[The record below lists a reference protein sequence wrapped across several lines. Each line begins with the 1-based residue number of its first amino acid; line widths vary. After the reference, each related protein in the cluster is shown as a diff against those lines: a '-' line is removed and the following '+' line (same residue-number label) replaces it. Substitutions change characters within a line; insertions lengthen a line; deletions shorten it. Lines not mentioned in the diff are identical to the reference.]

1 MKATEANLLEFIKK
15 SNQFSIPIYQR
26 LYSWTEKECG
36 RLWNDIMTVGSK
48 NIPSHFIGSI
58 MYIEK
63 GLYQI
68 SKPEPLLVIDGQ
80 QRLTTISLL
89 LEALARKI
97 GDNEVE
103 GFSARKIRNYY
114 LINPLETGDRKYKL
128 LLSQNDRNTYI
139 SIIEQREYPKESSI
153 RIKNIFEYFTSKI
166 DKLSEND
173 IQNLCL
179 GLLKLFIVDISLNRD
194 QDNPQLI
201 FESMNSTGKDL
212 SQADLIINF
221 MLMILDVDIQKRL
234 YEDYWRP
241 MELEFGQE
249 AYDSHFDSFMRHYLT
264 MKTGNIPK
272 ISEVYEEF
280 KKYFYNSRRD
290 NEEEL
295 KELKKYAAYFCAMA
309 LDKEEDKELKEAFSD
324 LRELKVD
331 VSYPLL
337 LELYNDY
344 KMGVLSKEDFIK
356 IIRLIE
362 SYVFRRAVCGI
373 PTNSLNKTF
382 ATFGKSIIK
391 EKYLESVKAHF
402 IKMTSYR
409 RFPNDEEFKKELECR
424 DLYNFRSR
432 SYLLRRL
439 ENHDRK
445 ERVNVSEYTIEHILP
460 QNTNL
465 NHDWREALG
474 PDWEKIQQKYVHTL
488 GNLTLTGYNSEYSD
502 KFFTDKRD
510 MKGGFR
516 ESPLKLNRGLAN
528 LDTWKEETILQRAEN
543 LSKEALKVWQYPQLD
558 QTILDQ
564 YRKKEETL
572 TEYSIDSYEYLKE
585 GKAKN
590 LFERFRK
597 EVLSLDSEISEE
609 YLKLYI
615 AYKLETNVVDVV
627 PQKNKLKLYINI
639 KFNELNDPKELC
651 RDVSQINHW
660 GNGDVEVI
668 LESEEE
674 IGYVIGLVRQAIE
687 KQFGTLEFSKN
698 GSRH

>member
-212 SQADLIINF
+212 SQADLIRNF
-221 MLMILDVDIQKRL
+221 MLMRLEGDIQKRL

-687 KQFGTLEFSKN
+687 KQFGN
-698 GSRH
+698 GESL

>member
-26 LYSWTEKECG
+26 LYSWTENECE
-36 RLWNDIMTVGSK
+36 RLWDDIITTGSK
-48 NIPSHFIGSI
+48 DIPSHFIGSI

-68 SKPEPLLVIDGQ
+68 SKPEPLLIIDGQ
-80 QRLTTISLL
+80 QRLTTVSLL

-97 GDNEVE
+97 GDNEIIN
-103 GFSARKIRNYY
+103 GFSERKIREYY
-114 LINPLETGDRKYKL
+114 LINPLEDGDRKYKL
-128 LLSQNDRNTYI
+128 LLSQNDRSTYI
-139 SIIEQREYPKESSI
+139 SIIDQKEYPKEFSV
-153 RIKNIFEYFTSKI
+153 RIKDIFEYFTNKI
-166 DKLSEND
+166 DELSEND

-194 QDNPQLI
+194 HDNPQLI

-212 SQADLIINF
+212 SQADLIRNF
-221 MLMILDVDIQKRL
+221 MLMRLEGDIQKRL

-241 MELEFGQE
+241 MEVEFGQE
-249 AYDSHFDSFMRHYLT
+249 AYSSYFDSFMRHYLT
-264 MKTGNIPK
+264 MKTGNIPN
-272 ISEVYEEF
+272 IDEVYEEF
-280 KKYFYNSRRD
+280 KKYFYTSQRD

-295 KELKKYAAYFCAMA
+295 KELKKYTAYFCAMA
-309 LDKEEDKELKEAFSD
+309 LDKEQDKELKEAFSD
-324 LRELKVD
+324 LSELKVD

-344 KMGVLSKEDFIK
+344 KMNILSKDDFIE

-382 ATFGKSIIK
+382 ASFGKSIIK

-402 IKMTSYR
+402 NKMTSYR
-409 RFPNDEEFKKELECR
+409 RFPNDEEFVTELTCR

-432 SYLLRRL
+432 SYWLRRL

-460 QNTNL
+460 QNNDLNL
-465 NHDWREALG
+465 DWRRALG
-474 PDWEKIQQKYVHTL
+474 PDWEKIQQKYVHTI
-488 GNLTLTGYNSEYSD
+488 GNLTLTGYNTEYSD

-528 LDTWKEETILQRAEN
+528 LETWNEETILQRAEN
-543 LSKEALKVWQYPQLD
+543 LAKEALKVWQYPQLD
-558 QTILDQ
+558 QTILEQ

-590 LFERFRK
+590 LFEKLRK
-597 EVLSLDSEISEE
+597 ELLSLDPEISEE

-627 PQKNKLKLYINI
+627 PQKDKLKLYINI
-639 KFNELNDPKELC
+639 KYNELNDPKELC
-651 RDVSQINHW
+651 RDVSQTGHW
-660 GNGDVEVI
+660 GNGDVELI
-668 LESEEE
+668 LSSEED
-674 IGYVIGLVRQAIE
+674 IAYVINLVRQAIE
-687 KQFGTLEFSKN
+687 KQYGN
-698 GSRH
+698 GESI

>member
-1 MKATEANLLEFIKK
+1 MEATQANLMKFIKK
-15 SNQFSIPIYQR
+15 SDQFSIPIYQR
-26 LYSWTEKECG
+26 LYSWTEKECE
-36 RLWNDIMTVGSK
+36 RLWDDIMNVGS
-48 NIPSHFIGSI
+48 NNVPSHFIGSI
-58 MYIEK
+58 MYIK
-63 GLYQI
+63 DSSPI

-80 QRLTTISLL
+80 QRLTTVSLL

-97 GDNEVE
+97 GDNEIE
-103 GFSARKIRNYY
+103 GFSAKKIRHYY

-139 SIIEQREYPKESSI
+139 SIIEQREYPKDFSV
-153 RIKNIFEYFTSKI
+153 RIKDIFEYFTNKI

-179 GLLKLFIVDISLNRD
+179 GLSKLFIVDISLSRD
-194 QDNPQLI
+194 KDNPQLI

-212 SQADLIINF
+212 SQADLIRNF
-221 MLMILDVDIQKRL
+221 MLMRLDGETQKRL

-249 AYDSHFDSFMRHYLT
+249 AYSSYFDSFMRHYLT

-272 ISEVYEEF
+272 IDEVYEEF
-280 KKYFYNSRRD
+280 KNYFYNSQRD

-309 LDKEEDKELKEAFSD
+309 LDKEEDRELKEAFSD

-337 LELYNDY
+337 LEIYNDY
-344 KMGVLSKEDFIK
+344 KIDILSKNDFIE
-356 IIRLIE
+356 IIKLIE

-382 ATFGKSIIK
+382 ASFGKSIKK

-402 IKMTSYR
+402 NNMTSYR
-409 RFPNDEEFKKELECR
+409 RFPNDEEFVTELKFR

-432 SYLLRRL
+432 SYWLRRL

-460 QNTNL
+460 QNNNL
-465 NHDWREALG
+465 NQDWRQALG
-474 PDWEKIQQKYVHTL
+474 PNWEKIQQKYVHTI

-516 ESPLKLNRGLAN
+516 ESPLKLNKGLAN
-528 LDTWKEETILQRAEN
+528 LDTWNEETILQRAES
-543 LSKEALKVWQYPQLD
+543 LAKEALKVWQYPNLD
-558 QTILDQ
+558 QTILEQ

-572 TEYSIDSYEYLKE
+572 TEYSIESYKYLKE
-585 GKAKN
+585 SKVKN
-590 LFERFRK
+590 LFEKLRK
-597 EVLSLDSEISEE
+597 EVLSLDPEISEE

-627 PQKNKLKLYINI
+627 PQKDKLKLNINI
-639 KFNELNDPKELC
+639 KYNELNDPRELC
-651 RDVSQINHW
+651 RDVSQTGHW
-660 GNGDVEVI
+660 GNGDVEVF
-668 LESEEE
+668 LESEED
-674 IGYVIGLVRQAIE
+674 IDYVISLVRQAIE
-687 KQFGTLEFSKN
+687 KQFGNEESI
-698 GSRH
+698 

>member
-26 LYSWTEKECG
+26 LYSWTENECE
-36 RLWNDIMTVGSK
+36 RLWDDIITTGSK
-48 NIPSHFIGSI
+48 DIPSHFIGSI

-68 SKPEPLLVIDGQ
+68 SKPEPLLIIDGQ
-80 QRLTTISLL
+80 QRLTTVSLL

-97 GDNEVE
+97 GDNEIIN
-103 GFSARKIRNYY
+103 GFSERKIREYY
-114 LINPLETGDRKYKL
+114 LINPLEEGDRKYKL
-128 LLSQNDRNTYI
+128 LLSQNDRSTYI
-139 SIIEQREYPKESSI
+139 SILDQKEYPKEFSV
-153 RIKNIFEYFTSKI
+153 RIKDIFEYFTNKI
-166 DKLSEND
+166 DELSEND

-194 QDNPQLI
+194 HDNPQLI

-212 SQADLIINF
+212 SQADLIRNF
-221 MLMILDVDIQKRL
+221 MLMRLEGDIQKHL

-241 MELEFGQE
+241 MEVEFGQE
-249 AYDSHFDSFMRHYLT
+249 AYSSYFDSFMRHYLT
-264 MKTGNIPK
+264 MKTGNIPN
-272 ISEVYEEF
+272 IDEVYEEF
-280 KKYFYNSRRD
+280 KKYFYTSQRD

-295 KELKKYAAYFCAMA
+295 KELKKYTAYFCAMA
-309 LDKEEDKELKEAFSD
+309 LDKEQDKELKEAFSD
-324 LRELKVD
+324 LSELKVD

-344 KMGVLSKEDFIK
+344 KMNILSKDDFIE

-382 ATFGKSIIK
+382 ASFGKSIIK

-402 IKMTSYR
+402 NKMTSYR
-409 RFPNDEEFKKELECR
+409 RFPNDEEFVTELTCR

-432 SYLLRRL
+432 SYWLRRL

-460 QNTNL
+460 QNNNL
-465 NHDWREALG
+465 NLDWRRALG
-474 PDWEKIQQKYVHTL
+474 PDWEKIQQKYVHTI
-488 GNLTLTGYNSEYSD
+488 GNLTLTGYNTEYSD

-528 LDTWKEETILQRAEN
+528 LETWNEETILQRAEN
-543 LSKEALKVWQYPQLD
+543 LAKEALKVWQYPQLD
-558 QTILDQ
+558 QTILEQ

-590 LFERFRK
+590 LFEKLRK
-597 EVLSLDSEISEE
+597 ELLSLDPEISEE

-627 PQKNKLKLYINI
+627 PQKDKLKLYINI
-639 KFNELNDPKELC
+639 KYNELNDPKELC
-651 RDVSQINHW
+651 RDVSQTGHW
-660 GNGDVEVI
+660 GNGDVELI
-668 LESEEE
+668 LSSEED
-674 IGYVIGLVRQAIE
+674 IAYVINLVRQAIE
-687 KQFGTLEFSKN
+687 KQYGN
-698 GSRH
+698 GESI

>member
-1 MKATEANLLEFIKK
+1 MEATQANLMKFIKK
-15 SNQFSIPIYQR
+15 SDQFSIPIYQR
-26 LYSWTEKECG
+26 LYSWTEKECE
-36 RLWNDIMTVGSK
+36 RLWDDIMNVGS
-48 NIPSHFIGSI
+48 NNVPSHFIGSI
-58 MYIEK
+58 MYIK
-63 GLYQI
+63 DSSPI

-80 QRLTTISLL
+80 QRLTTVSLL

-97 GDNEVE
+97 GDNEIE
-103 GFSARKIRNYY
+103 GFSAKKIRHYY

-139 SIIEQREYPKESSI
+139 SIIEQKEYPKDFSV
-153 RIKNIFEYFTSKI
+153 RVKDIFEYFTNKI

-179 GLLKLFIVDISLNRD
+179 GLSKLFIVDISLNRD

-212 SQADLIINF
+212 SQADLIRNF
-221 MLMILDVDIQKRL
+221 MLMRLDGETQKHL
-234 YEDYWRP
+234 YEYYWRP

-249 AYDSHFDSFMRHYLT
+249 AYSSYFDSFMRHYLT

-272 ISEVYEEF
+272 IDEVYEEF
-280 KKYFYNSRRD
+280 KNYFYNSQRD

-295 KELKKYAAYFCAMA
+295 KKLKKYAAYFCAMA
-309 LDKEEDKELKEAFSD
+309 LDKEEDRELKEAFSD

-344 KMGVLSKEDFIK
+344 KIGILSKNDFIE
-356 IIRLIE
+356 IIKLIE

-382 ATFGKSIIK
+382 ASFGKSIKK

-402 IKMTSYR
+402 NNMTSYR
-409 RFPNDEEFKKELECR
+409 RFPNDEEFVTELKFR

-432 SYLLRRL
+432 SYWLRRL

-460 QNTNL
+460 QNNNL
-465 NHDWREALG
+465 NQDWRQALG
-474 PDWEKIQQKYVHTL
+474 PDWEKIQQKYVHTI

-516 ESPLKLNRGLAN
+516 ESPLKLNKGLAN
-528 LDTWKEETILQRAEN
+528 LDTWNEETILQRAES
-543 LSKEALKVWQYPQLD
+543 LAKEALKVWQYPNLD
-558 QTILDQ
+558 QTILEQ

-572 TEYSIDSYEYLKE
+572 DEYSLDSYEFLKE
-585 GKAKN
+585 GSKTRT
-590 LFERFRK
+590 LFEKLRNK
-597 EVLSLDSEISEE
+597 ILSLDSEITQEH
-609 YLKLYI
+609 LKHYI
-615 AYKLETNVVDVV
+615 AYKLETNVVDIV
-627 PQKNKLKLYINI
+627 PQKDKLKLFINI
-639 KFNELNDPKELC
+639 KYNELNDPKELC
-651 RDVSQINHW
+651 RDVSQTGHW
-660 GNGDVEVI
+660 GNGDVEI
-668 LESEEE
+668 FLESEEE
-674 IGYVIGLVRQAIE
+674 IDYVISLVRQAIE
-687 KQFGTLEFSKN
+687 KQFGNEESI
-698 GSRH
+698 

>member
-26 LYSWTEKECG
+26 LYSWTEKECE
-36 RLWNDIMTVGSK
+36 RLWDDIITTGSR
-48 NIPSHFIGSI
+48 NVPSHFIGSI

-68 SKPEPLLVIDGQ
+68 SKPEPLLIIDGQ

-89 LEALARKI
+89 LEALARQI
-97 GDNEVE
+97 GDNEIE
-103 GFSARKIRNYY
+103 GFSAKKIRNYY
-114 LINPLETGDRKYKL
+114 LINPLENGDRKYKL
-128 LLSQNDRNTYI
+128 LLSQNDRSTYI
-139 SIIEQREYPKESSI
+139 SIIEQKEYPKGFSV
-153 RIKNIFEYFTSKI
+153 RIKDIFEYFTNKI

-212 SQADLIINF
+212 SQADLIRNF
-221 MLMILDVDIQKRL
+221 MLMRLDGETQKHL
-234 YEDYWRP
+234 YEYYWRP

-249 AYDSHFDSFMRHYLT
+249 AYSSYFDSFMRHYLT

-272 ISEVYEEF
+272 IDEVYEEF
-280 KKYFYNSRRD
+280 KNYFYNSQRD

-309 LDKEEDKELKEAFSD
+309 LDKEEDKKLKEAFSD

-344 KMGVLSKEDFIK
+344 KIGILSKNDFIE
-356 IIRLIE
+356 IIKLIE

-382 ATFGKSIIK
+382 VSFGKSIIK

-402 IKMTSYR
+402 NKMTSYR
-409 RFPNDEEFKKELECR
+409 RFPNDEEFVTELKYK

-432 SYLLRRL
+432 SYWLRRL

-460 QNTNL
+460 QNNNL
-465 NHDWREALG
+465 NHDWRQALG
-474 PDWEKIQQKYVHTL
+474 PDWEKIQQKYVHTI

-516 ESPLKLNRGLAN
+516 ESPLKLNRELAN
-528 LDTWKEETILQRAEN
+528 LDTWNEEKILQRAEY
-543 LSKEALKVWQYPQLD
+543 LAKEALKVWQYPQLD
-558 QTILDQ
+558 QTILEQ

-572 TEYSIDSYEYLKE
+572 TEYSIESYEYLKE

-590 LFERFRK
+590 LFEKLRK
-597 EVLSLDSEISEE
+597 EVLSLDPEISEE

-615 AYKLETNVVDVV
+615 AYKLETNIVDVV
-627 PQKNKLKLYINI
+627 PQKDKLKLFINI
-639 KFNELNDPKELC
+639 KYNELNDPKKLC
-651 RDVSQINHW
+651 RDVSQTGHW

-674 IGYVIGLVRQAIE
+674 IDYMISLVRQAIE
-687 KQFGTLEFSKN
+687 KQFGN
-698 GSRH
+698 GESI

>member
-1 MKATEANLLEFIKK
+1 LQSEIW
-15 SNQFSIPIYQR
+15 S
-26 LYSWTEKECG
+26 
-36 RLWNDIMTVGSK
+36 
-48 NIPSHFIGSI
+48 
-58 MYIEK
+58 
-63 GLYQI
+63 
-68 SKPEPLLVIDGQ
+68 
-80 QRLTTISLL
+80 TISLL

-114 LINPLETGDRKYKL
+114 LINSLETGDRKYKL

-212 SQADLIINF
+212 SQADLIRNF
-221 MLMILDVDIQKRL
+221 MLMRLEGDIQKRL

-432 SYLLRRL
+432 SYRSRSYLLRRL

-528 LDTWKEETILQRAEN
+528 LDTWNEETILQRAEN

-627 PQKNKLKLYINI
+627 PQKNKLKLYIYI

-687 KQFGTLEFSKN
+687 KQFGN
-698 GSRH
+698 GESL

>member
-1 MKATEANLLEFIKK
+1 MEATQANLMKFIKK
-15 SNQFSIPIYQR
+15 SDQFSIPIYQR
-26 LYSWTEKECG
+26 LYSWTEKECE
-36 RLWNDIMTVGSK
+36 RLWDDIMNVGS
-48 NIPSHFIGSI
+48 NDVPSHFIGSI
-58 MYIEK
+58 MYIK
-63 GLYQI
+63 DSSPI

-80 QRLTTISLL
+80 QRLTTVSLL

-97 GDNEVE
+97 GDNEIE
-103 GFSARKIRNYY
+103 GFSAKKIRHYY

-139 SIIEQREYPKESSI
+139 SIIEQKEYPKDFSV
-153 RIKNIFEYFTSKI
+153 RVKDIFEYFTNKI

-179 GLLKLFIVDISLNRD
+179 GLSKLFIVDISLNRD
-194 QDNPQLI
+194 KDNPQLI

-212 SQADLIINF
+212 SQADLIRNF
-221 MLMILDVDIQKRL
+221 MLMRLDGETQKRL

-249 AYDSHFDSFMRHYLT
+249 AYSSYFDSFMRHYLT

-272 ISEVYEEF
+272 IDEVYEEF
-280 KKYFYNSRRD
+280 KNYFYNSQRD

-295 KELKKYAAYFCAMA
+295 KKLKKYAAYFCAMA

-344 KMGVLSKEDFIK
+344 KIGILSKNDFIE
-356 IIRLIE
+356 IIKLIE

-382 ATFGKSIIK
+382 VSFGKSIKK

-402 IKMTSYR
+402 NNMTSYR
-409 RFPNDEEFKKELECR
+409 RFPNDEEFVTELKFR

-432 SYLLRRL
+432 SYWLRRL

-445 ERVNVSEYTIEHILP
+445 ERVNVNEYTIEHILP
-460 QNTNL
+460 QNNNL
-465 NHDWREALG
+465 NQDWRQALG
-474 PDWEKIQQKYVHTL
+474 PNWEKIQQKYVHTI

-516 ESPLKLNRGLAN
+516 ESPLKLNKGLAN
-528 LDTWKEETILQRAEN
+528 LDTWNEETILQRAES
-543 LSKEALKVWQYPQLD
+543 LAKEALKVWQYPNLD
-558 QTILDQ
+558 QTILEQ

-572 TEYSIDSYEYLKE
+572 TEYSIESYKYLKE
-585 GKAKN
+585 SKVKN
-590 LFERFRK
+590 LFEKLRK
-597 EVLSLDSEISEE
+597 EVLSLDPEISEE

-627 PQKNKLKLYINI
+627 PQKDKLKLNINI
-639 KFNELNDPKELC
+639 KYNELNDPRELC
-651 RDVSQINHW
+651 RDVSQTGHW
-660 GNGDVEVI
+660 GNGDVEVF

-674 IGYVIGLVRQAIE
+674 IDYVISLVRQAIE
-687 KQFGTLEFSKN
+687 KQFGNEESI
-698 GSRH
+698 